1 MVQYFQIPGT
11 LPSLNEANNA
21 SRTSKYVG
29 AKLKKDTEAIIIL
42 AIKAWKIKPVKK
54 VKSIDFYWYEPN
66 KKRDPD
72 NIFSAKKFILDAL
85 QTAGIIPTDSWKLF
99 PEQLIMQPYSDLLKV
114 DKDNPHVRVEIYS
127 EESCT

>member
-29 AKLKKDTEAIIIL
+29 ARLKKDTETIIIC

-66 KKRDPD
+66 KRRDPD

-85 QTAGIIPTDSWKLF
+85 QTAGIIPTDGWRLF

-114 DKDNPHVRVEIYS
+114 DKDNPHIRVDIYS
-127 EESCT
+127 ED

>member
-1 MVQYFQIPGT
+1 MNQYFQIPGT

-29 AKLKKDTEAIIIL
+29 ARLKKDTETIIIC

-54 VKSIDFYWYEPN
+54 VKSINFYWYEPN
-66 KKRDPD
+66 KRRDPD

-85 QTAGIIPTDSWKLF
+85 QTAGIIPTDGWRLF

-114 DKDNPHVRVEIYS
+114 DKDNPHIRVEIYS
-127 EESCT
+127 ED